1 MKFLLTL
8 LLIFGSATFTV
19 DDAYAG
25 KGKRKKRAAK
35 RAGKQKKRA
44 DKACAKGKA
53 RKCERL
59 NRKAAANEYAAQ
71 TGDFKGK
78 RQMKRRDR
86 KLRKAKKACRK
97 GKQKK
102 CDRLTR
108 KAAKHDCLLK
118 GGDRKGCR
126 QAKRRMRR
134 EQRAYRKG
142 FSDKN
147 VTAAAMGGLAA
158 SQASDRGKAFNSI
171 ECRNNGGKWY
181 GNQCHMPSSVQVSSA
196 NGYNN
201 GPNLTAAF
209 QLLDMG
215 CRVINVNPAYIDNVS
230 YFASRADCM
239 MAHGNLQASN
249 CAANGGLW
257 DGRFCVANNQGR
269 AVSSYNKASRFIP
282 VSSGSGSSNSSRG
295 TRSVIKGSVSGGGAP
310 QRTINT
316 FGNSVNNAGSQSV
329 SGSLNGN

>member
-8 LLIFGSATFTV
+8 LLIFGTASFTV

-25 KGKRKKRAAK
+25 KGKRRKRAEK

-44 DKACAKGKA
+44 EKACGKGKA

-59 NRKAAANEYAAQ
+59 KRKAAANEYAAK

-86 KLRKAKKACRK
+86 KMRRGKKACRK
-97 GKQKK
+97 GKQRK
-102 CDRLTR
+102 CDRLVR
-108 KAAKHDCLLK
+108 KAQKHDCLLK

-126 QAKRRMRR
+126 QAKRRMRKD
-134 EQRAYRKG
+134 QRAYRQG
-142 FSDKN
+142 FSDNN

-158 SQASDRGKAFNSI
+158 SKAADRGNAFNSI
-171 ECRNNGGKWY
+171 ECRNNGGTWL
-181 GNQCHMPSSVQVSSA
+181 GNRCQIPNDNQG
-196 NGYNN
+196 NDYNN
-201 GPNLTAAF
+201 GPNLVAAF
-209 QLLDMG
+209 QLLEMG
-215 CRVINVNPAYIDNVS
+215 CRVINVNPAYVDNVS
-230 YFASRADCM
+230 YFANRADCM

-249 CAANGGLW
+249 CAAQGGQW
-257 DGRFCVANNQGR
+257 DGRFCVAGGMQGR
-269 AVSSYNKASRFIP
+269 SLGSTYNKASRFVP
-282 VSSGSGSSNSSRG
+282 VASGNGGGGARG

-316 FGNSVNNAGSQSV
+316 FGNSVNNTGSQSV

>member
-1 MKFLLTL
+1 MRLLMVFFLLVGTISL
-8 LLIFGSATFTV
+8 STN
-19 DDAYAG
+19 DAYAG
-25 KGKRKKRAAK
+25 RKERAAK

-126 QAKRRMRR
+126 QAKRRMRKD
-134 EQRAYRKG
+134 QRAYRQG

-147 VTAAAMGGLAA
+147 VTENQMNRLNRQQGRQRNRLSRSTECKENGGQWISTGGIGRGHCDYGEGDEYGEGGQPLVGQNPNGWGQPIAAQPIQPVDNGFNARLMQLRQQKAMACEARGGSWTGTSCIEGRVPSGGFMGGAPPAMGGRRAPIGA
-158 SQASDRGKAFNSI
+158 PVQQ
-171 ECRNNGGKWY
+171 Y
-181 GNQCHMPSSVQVSSA
+181 QGNQLMQQRGFGQPQQ
-196 NGYNN
+196 GY
-201 GPNLTAAF
+201 
-209 QLLDMG
+209 
-215 CRVINVNPAYIDNVS
+215 
-230 YFASRADCM
+230 
-239 MAHGNLQASN
+239 
-249 CAANGGLW
+249 
-257 DGRFCVANNQGR
+257 QG
-269 AVSSYNKASRFIP
+269 Y
-282 VSSGSGSSNSSRG
+282 
-295 TRSVIKGSVSGGGAP
+295 
-310 QRTINT
+310 
-316 FGNSVNNAGSQSV
+316 
-329 SGSLNGN
+329 